1 MIFENDFKT
10 NKTYEKKER
19 GKNKS
24 RNLQNTTGVFS
35 SMSLNRVY

>member
-1 MIFENDFKT
+1 MISKQT
-10 NKTYEKKER
+10 KPTKKKER